1 MLLTIKLTL
10 CLCFLTATVFSQDRI
25 RKSMVGPHDDQT
37 RVVIAFTDILE
48 DGYRLQSMIID
59 VTPAK
64 DRKEDP
70 SAVQLDLTSTV
81 RSLSTGAKKQKILIL
96 RWKKSGELEIRCDGK
111 WTRHEI
117 GPPLENVVATT
128 KMIIQSLPSN
138 TKTPTEFT
146 ISPEV
151 ERKISSIFESLNAQ
165 SVPCLRE
172 LN

>member
-1 MLLTIKLTL
+1 MRLIVKLTL
-10 CLCFLTATVFSQDRI
+10 CLCFLMATVFSQDRI

-37 RVVIAFTDILE
+37 RVVIAFTDLLE

-59 VTPAK
+59 LTPAK
-64 DRKEDP
+64 DRKEEP
-70 SAVQLDLTSTV
+70 SAIQLDLTSTV

-96 RWKKSGELEIRCDGK
+96 RWKKSEELEIRCDGK
-111 WTRHEI
+111 WTKHEV
-117 GPPLENVVATT
+117 GLALENVVATT
-128 KMIIQSLPSN
+128 KMIIQTLPLN

-151 ERKISSIFESLNAQ
+151 EQKISSIFDSLNNQ
-165 SVPCLRE
+165 NVPCLRE